1 MWQEWHLTPRRQHKT
16 GSTKAFLLGGSCSSW
31 DLSNDCA
38 IFVSCLP
45 YVALSIALS
54 WHQPWHG
61 SRGITHNAEG
71 SQTQNTEWKAYAH
84 HCTVERHLR
93 HKHWG
98 EIYIHSAVERDLK
111 LLSVKPPANTNTVE
125 GSLKMYKMYTL
136 QRKAMHIAWS
146 EAHTNTIEGSCVQF
160 LHPQRLSNVT
170 NVLSR
175 QQVDLV
181 FDPNS
186 PKKI

>member
-1 MWQEWHLTPRRQHKT
+1 M
-16 GSTKAFLLGGSCSSW
+16 
-31 DLSNDCA
+31 
-38 IFVSCLP
+38 SCLP
-45 YVALSIALS
+45 YVCLSIALS

-61 SRGITHNAEG
+61 SRGITHNADG

-125 GSLKMYKMYTL
+125 GSLKMYKIYTCNAHRVEWSTYKHSGGKPCPVFASATSFQRHQCTVETAGGPCLRPQQSKCWKEDLKTLLQQEQAWDRLDVCPTL
-136 QRKAMHIAWS
+136 QM
-146 EAHTNTIEGSCVQF
+146 
-160 LHPQRLSNVT
+160 
-170 NVLSR
+170 
-175 QQVDLV
+175 
-181 FDPNS
+181 S
-186 PKKI
+186 PI